1 MTQPA
6 LPDDF
11 GGVPLTVPAGWKRA
25 TLGAPVPVVRCTY
38 IFPDTHARP
47 GEQCK
52 RWSLRG
58 TVKCIKHGGQLPGVR
73 EHSEAVV
80 ESARLRLIGATDEA
94 VDWLLDLAERS
105 TSDAVRL
112 KATTEVLDRA
122 GVRGGVE
129 VDVNVS
135 ESQNPGDV
143 LRERLEQLKKRTI
156 EGQLADAAAHQEAIE
171 AATSA
176 DTDDTV
182 TPHSDEVA
190 SPEEST

>member
-1 MTQPA
+1 MTEPA
-6 LPDDF
+6 RGIPFPD
-11 GGVPLTVPAGWKRA
+11 GVPLVIPDGWKKA

-47 GEQCK
+47 GEQCR

-73 EHSEAVV
+73 EHSEALV
-80 ESARLRLIGATDEA
+80 ESARLRLIGATDQA
-94 VDWLLDLAERS
+94 VDWLVDLAENS

-129 VDVNVS
+129 VDVSVS
-135 ESQNPGDV
+135 TSKDPADI
-143 LRERLEQLKKRTI
+143 LRERLSTLKKRTI
-156 EGQLADAAAHQEAIE
+156 EGELVPSSPAE
-171 AATSA
+171 
-176 DTDDTV
+176 DDTV
-182 TPHSDEVA
+182 ITDA
-190 SPEEST
+190 QSPSEESP